1 MFLPPAFAVM
11 VCCSK
16 IYAMS
21 TKTKTLAVEAA
32 AKLADIVS
40 ELGSDWTFRSKD
52 DGDYF
57 ELHHFSGGIL
67 IVYIV
72 SEGNKLSIA
81 PRSIIECC
89 GKRVAVSANFS
100 EIMLTSTR
108 PAADLAKEIRRRFTM
123 YLANV
128 IKTRDAHERLLELQK
143 QARQISERLER
154 LIFTLSK
161 GQQSGSMF
169 KIGPTYVRSLVSD
182 GSVRLTIQC
191 DEQVSE
197 QLLTHLASMQ

>member
-1 MFLPPAFAVM
+1 MLCLP
-11 VCCSK
+11 
-16 IYAMS
+16 
-21 TKTKTLAVEAA
+21 
-32 AKLADIVS
+32 KLKHLLLKLLLNWPDIVS

-52 DGDYF
+52 DGNYF

-81 PRSIIECC
+81 PRSTIECC
-89 GKRVAVSANFS
+89 GKRVAVSGNFP
-100 EIMLTSTR
+100 EVMLTSTR
-108 PAADLAKEIRRRFTM
+108 PAADLAKEIRRRFTT

-169 KIGPTYVRSLVSD
+169 KVGPTYVRALVSD

-197 QLLTHLASMQ
+197 QLLNYLASMQ